1 VITVP
6 APVGAVDELRVHR
19 LLAVIDGSPTAE
31 FVLRAA
37 VTAARRDG
45 ATLTL
50 PSVVPDY
57 STKTMAWP
65 GAAPLDTT
73 SFQLDA
79 DRAGLRL
86 LRETVDRI
94 PGDVGV
100 RTVLRRGKAGPE
112 ICAEAREQGHY
123 DTILLGARGVGRI
136 GSLLG
141 SISGYVLRH
150 ADTAVFVAHPPRE
163 AP

>member
-1 VITVP
+1 M
-6 APVGAVDELRVHR
+6 GAVDELRVHR
-19 LLAVIDGSPTAE
+19 LLAAINGSPTAE
-31 FVLRAA
+31 FALRAA
-37 VTAARRDG
+37 VTAARRDR

-50 PSVVPDY
+50 LSVVADY
-57 STKTMAWP
+57 SAKTMGWP
-65 GAAPLDTT
+65 LAGPLDIT

-86 LRETVDRI
+86 LREAVERI
-94 PGDVGV
+94 PVDVAV

-112 ICAEAREQGHY
+112 ICAEAREDGHY

-141 SISGYVLRH
+141 SVSSYVLRH
-150 ADTAVFVAHPPRE
+150 ADTAVLVAHPPRE